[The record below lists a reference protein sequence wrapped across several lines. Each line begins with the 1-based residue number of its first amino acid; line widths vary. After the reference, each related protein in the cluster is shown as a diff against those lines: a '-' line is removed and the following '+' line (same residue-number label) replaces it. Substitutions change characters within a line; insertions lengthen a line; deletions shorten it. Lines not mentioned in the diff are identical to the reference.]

1 MKNIDYN
8 ISSSISQNLNH
19 YQQILLNPEYL
30 PNKQNTK
37 IRVPT
42 IKRKYSPNLKF
53 CNDGESVKYIRKPID
68 TSFVYSNF
76 QTDYVSSRED
86 IIFYYEVEMIEMS
99 DQSDIC
105 VGLGISTFPVHK
117 QPGFSKKAKCSFGC
131 KKNGEIRCSKI
142 KSTQK
147 VKPWGQGNVIGCGY
161 NYITNEIFFT
171 NDGEYKAAFTIVRN
185 YQFIGII
192 SLSYFRD
199 KVRINFGQRPFKFDI
214 RSLIADYKAQIQ
226 KQISTQKCDLFE
238 VHKLV
243 QQYLYLNGYFD
254 SLQSFEN
261 LSLLSPINN
270 LMECEENSNQNN
282 LEASFL
288 DKYLN
293 QDKSPI
299 NQSQKSNKEDQFL
312 NKDFKIENDLRRE
325 EKEILQ
331 MQEENQL
338 EIQNIYDAYDDI
350 LDFSNKY
357 QESLEEDFVQEKIQT
372 ELNNGGS
379 VESSKNI
386 DHKNIDQKE
395 IEMNHLL
402 EEKNDEMKTNQKSK
416 QINNITQN
424 KNSDYIQNGKYAIF
438 DNIRKEILGY
448 LQQLNYAKIIEI
460 LQKNFPNIFLTN
472 PQLEGKL
479 VSLQFLK
486 MYKDGKQEESMK
498 YAQMHFRQM
507 SDIKFECVDKIG
519 QKKIFSKLDIL
530 GAFCYENI
538 ENTHLNLLFQTQTQC
553 NLWDEINTFLL
564 QHCGYRE
571 ESSLQIILKQVNLV
585 QNKMREAEMFESQ
598 MFKI

>member
-1 MKNIDYN
+1 MKSIDYN
-8 ISSSISQNLNH
+8 ISSSSSQNLNH
-19 YQQILLNPEYL
+19 YQQILLNPEYQTH
-30 PNKQNTK
+30 NQSTQ

-53 CNDGESVKYIRKPID
+53 CNDGESVKYIRKPTD
-68 TSFVYSNF
+68 VSLVYSNF

-99 DQSDIC
+99 EQSDIC

-142 KSTQK
+142 KSTQRI
-147 VKPWGQGNVIGCGY
+147 KPWGQGNIIGCGY

-185 YQFIGII
+185 YQFIGIV

-214 RSLIADYKAQIQ
+214 KSLITDYKAQIQ
-226 KQISTQKCDLFE
+226 KQISSQKYDLFE

-243 QQYLYLNGYFD
+243 QQYLYFNGYFE
-254 SLQSFEN
+254 SLKSFEN
-261 LSLLSPINN
+261 SSLMSPISN
-270 LMECEENSNQNN
+270 LMECEDNSSSQNKQYS
-282 LEASFL
+282 SFL
-288 DKYLN
+288 DKYFN
-293 QDKSPI
+293 KDKSPN
-299 NQSQKSNKEDQFL
+299 NQSQHQEDQFL
-312 NKDFKIENDLRRE
+312 KQDFKIENDLSRE
-325 EKEILQ
+325 EKEIQ
-331 MQEENQL
+331 SRQQENQL
-338 EIQNIYDAYDDI
+338 EIQNIFDAYGEI
-350 LDFSNKY
+350 LDLSNKF
-357 QESLEEDFVQEKIQT
+357 QENLEEDFVQAKIQT
-372 ELNNGGS
+372 GLNNSGS
-379 VESSKNI
+379 EESSRNI
-386 DHKNIDQKE
+386 DHKKIESKDQEINQFIDE
-395 IEMNHLL
+395 S
-402 EEKNDEMKTNQKSK
+402 NDQM
-416 QINNITQN
+416 QINKKPNQLNNTSENIHFDN
-424 KNSDYIQNGKYAIF
+424 IKNGKLAIF
-438 DNIRKEILGY
+438 DAIRKEILDY
-448 LQQLNYAKIIEI
+448 LHQMNYAKVIEI
-460 LQKNFPNIFLTN
+460 LQKNFQNIFLTN

-479 VSLQFLK
+479 ASLQFLK
-486 MYKDGKQEESMK
+486 MYKDGRQEESMK
-498 YAQMHFRQM
+498 YAQMNLRQM

-538 ENTHLNLLFQTQTQC
+538 ENTHLNLLLQTQTQ
-553 NLWDEINTFLL
+553 NKLWDEINTFLL

-585 QNKMREAEMFESQ
+585 QNKMKEAEMFECQ